1 MFSVLD
7 SMKRQ
12 PPVLLFFWS
21 RNSNKR
27 RLINDS
33 GNEVVKGGKLENRD
47 LEVVEFFKSLQDKL
61 RIVVE
66 AEAKWYLNFPSLFL
80 DFSPRSGHSFMSL
93 KKYSTTLGSKCFPLC
108 SWMYSKAFSSGQ
120 ALR

>member
-1 MFSVLD
+1 
-7 SMKRQ
+7 
-12 PPVLLFFWS
+12 VLLFF
-21 RNSNKR
+21 RVGAATNGG
-27 RLINDS
+27 LINDS

-93 KKYSTTLGSKCFPLC
+93 KK
-108 SWMYSKAFSSGQ
+108 
-120 ALR
+120 